1 LKTGVLGGT
10 FDPVHN
16 GHISVAEEVKA
27 ELGLDEVIFIPTG
40 QPWLKVDWE
49 VSAAE
54 HRLQMVHLAIA
65 GKHGFSVSSIEVE
78 RPGPSYSVDTISE
91 LLGQLGEQSDIFF
104 ILGWD
109 SLSQLPMWHR
119 PAKLVELCRLV
130 AVPRPG
136 YSRPDL
142 DSLDASL
149 PGLSHRVIFLDKPKI
164 DISASN
170 IRSRVAQGLPIGHLV
185 PEPVEEYIK
194 QRRLYALH

>member
-1 LKTGVLGGT
+1 VKTGVLGGT
-10 FDPVHN
+10 FDPIHN
-16 GHISVAEEVKA
+16 GHIAVAEEVRA

-54 HRLQMVHLAIA
+54 HRLQMVRLAIA
-65 GKHGFSVSSIEVE
+65 DRPGFSASAIEVE

-91 LLGQLGEQSDIFF
+91 LLRQLGEQSNMFL

-119 PAKLVELCRLV
+119 PAKLIELCRLV
-130 AVPRPG
+130 TVPRPG

-142 DSLDASL
+142 DSLNASL
-149 PGLSHRVIFLDKPKI
+149 PGLSRRVVLLDKPRV
-164 DISASN
+164 DISATN
-170 IRSRVAQGLPIGHLV
+170 IRSRVAQGLPIGRLV

-194 QRRLYALH
+194 QHGLYAPH